1 MWRVDI
7 YDKQGKLIC
16 WRNVATHSKAERVA
30 LDVTR
35 KAAVSTKIT
44 EVQHNETKITH

>member
-1 MWRVDI
+1 MWRVAV
-7 YDKQGKLIC
+7 YDRQGNLIC
-16 WRNVATHSKAERVA
+16 YHNVTTRSKAERVA